1 MFASESIVHKS
12 IRMYKRNDF
21 LLQNHTDYV
30 NSCPYFHVYGITIYK
45 LCFSQGNYLIFFD

>member
-1 MFASESIVHKS
+1 MFASESLVHKS